1 MVIVKVKSLKLKAQS
16 SKVKGERGGMF
27 EFGRGIRRRSKPGG
41 FPSSLVLRRDKM
53 ARQACGR
60 RKNRSKEQGV
70 VRFGSCVSEQAAK
83 RNR

>member
-1 MVIVKVKSLKLKAQS
+1 MKSQS
-16 SKVKGERGGMF
+16 SKLKGERGKGKGEMGGMF
-27 EFGRGIRRRSKPGG
+27 EFGRGTRRRPKRGG
-41 FPSSLVLRRDKM
+41 LPSSLVLRRDKM

-70 VRFGSCVSEQAAK
+70 VRFGSCVSEQGAK